1 MTEEELQTRVI
12 ENIRTLRK
20 KAGLSQEKLADKAD
34 ISRQMMNDIEG
45 RRRWLTKGT
54 LVKLANALG
63 VDVHELFIPAE
74 KESYIAN
81 LIDEANGRGVA
92 ITTYSVWK
100 GEVYN
105 GRPLANSI
113 CSYLNAMGYTTD
125 VNCSAATPDK
135 LDIVIRWDNP
145 KEDW

>member
-63 VDVHELFIPAE
+63 VDVHELFIPYAE
-74 KESYIAN
+74 ENDATKSAYE
-81 LIDEANGRGVA
+81 A
-92 ITTYSVWK
+92 ITKKVVAQLK
-100 GEVYN
+100 EAV
-105 GRPLANSI
+105 
-113 CSYLNAMGYTTD
+113 
-125 VNCSAATPDK
+125 DK
-135 LDIVIRWDNP
+135 ALDGI
-145 KEDW
+145 